1 MEKKVIIVISLV
13 LVISFSVVGA
23 TIFIFYED
31 SKETSGYYEI
41 STEGK
46 IISELE
52 IDNQIKKGN
61 INFMTLSEN
70 SSNILEAEWTINY
83 KGFNDPEKFIVI
95 TYEEQQS
102 ILKIF
107 SALNMPDDIIDLDLN
122 IFFNPNFNNY
132 SFKSDSGNGN
142 IKFNTHKIN
151 YSVFEIKTSSGNVD
165 VQLNKSSIYN
175 DFKISTNSGDI
186 NLILDHS
193 IFSKDFLCTS
203 DSGDQ
208 WFDIWNIR
216 FISYSDFN
224 ASALSGRVNVKWANH
239 FNKSHKI
246 NINLF
251 SPSDVLFKM
260 WTPIEI
266 TKFDIHYEAPNG
278 TTRFSKVTG
287 QYEEIGVNHY
297 HSININKTGI
307 DLCNISAIST
317 SGIVHV
323 FIVDCFKWQRFCS
336 QTQDFWPYNVHTS
349 GEYVIPK
356 KDHTVTTIEF
366 YNLNY
371 VYLNR
376 TEYLDINFELL
387 PDTSENI
394 IYLDWDLTYQ
404 HAMGIGVGFIEVG
417 ISNKTEGNIL
427 KLYIDLEYELDR
439 ILPTFT
445 NYNITVFIHP
455 SYIFYNYTI

>member
-266 TKFDIHYEAPNG
+266 TKFDIFYEAING
-278 TTRFSKVTG
+278 TTQFSKVTG
-287 QYEEIGVNHY
+287 QFEEIGFNHY
-297 HSININKTGI
+297 HSNNINKSGI
-307 DLCNISAIST
+307 DFCNISAIT
-317 SGIVHV
+317 TYGKVHV

-336 QTQDFWPYNVHTS
+336 QTQDFWPYDVRTS

-356 KDHTVTTIEF
+356 EDHIVTTIEF

-371 VYLNR
+371 MCLNR
-376 TEYLDINFELL
+376 TEYLDINFIFL
-387 PDTSENI
+387 PASSEYAI
-394 IYLDWDLTYQ
+394 HLVWDLTYQ
-404 HAMGIGVGFIEVG
+404 HAMGTGVGFIEVLT
-417 ISNKTEGNIL
+417 SNKTEGNTL
-427 KLYIDLEYELDR
+427 KFYIDLGYELDR
-439 ILPTFT
+439 IIPTFSKCNVT
-445 NYNITVFIHP
+445 AFIHP
-455 SYIFYNYTI
+455 SYSFYNYTI